1 MNPAVWTFLIVVI
14 ICSLALV
21 AVLKLLSGVVAD
33 RRTRRI
39 ITDGMEGGAA
49 DEDENKKDN
58 GKQELR
64 ENADDN
70 KQ

>member
-39 ITDGMEGGAA
+39 ITDGMEDGTTEK
-49 DEDENKKDN
+49 DKDTEENR
-58 GKQELR
+58 KQEPR
-64 ENADDN
+64 EDANN
-70 KQ
+70 N